1 MKNTDNQCFKWAV
14 ARALIPVEKNAGH
27 IDTNLRE
34 KAKEL
39 NWNGI
44 DSPVSWQ
51 GIKKFEQL
59 NKTISVNVYG
69 WVKK

>member
-14 ARALIPVEKNAGH
+14 ARALIPVGH